1 MERSE
6 WLSITA
12 VLWVLDEAPDVPAPL
27 VSTLIGLARHAD
39 QNGRN
44 AYPSQNVLARY
55 TRKTVRQVKKDL
67 AALVEKGLIC
77 VAVDQG
83 AAGHIRADRRPVV
96 YDLACASKGL
106 QTVQPPGHGGNST
119 TRREVPGGTPR
130 PVVQDRTGGTRGSHG
145 GNPSSPE
152 EDRRSPE
159 QPSPRGPVHDV
170 VAKACPDAREEE
182 IETLVEQ
189 VNREAKTSPTGYA
202 NALATRGDLAVRLE
216 RGRAA
221 NTEQQRGNLA
231 DEIERA
237 RRDPRQ
243 RCEHGTDGGLLLR
256 PDTGKSAT
264 CPFCRRTSPRAE
276 AIASA

>member
-1 MERSE
+1 MTGERVD
-6 WLSITA
+6 WLSIRA

-27 VSTLIGLARHAD
+27 VSTLVGLARHAD
-39 QNGRN
+39 QEGRN
-44 AYPSQNVLARY
+44 AYPSQNVLAGY

-67 AALVEKGLIC
+67 AALVEKGLIR
-77 VAVDQG
+77 VAADQG

-96 YDLACASKGL
+96 YDLAC
-106 QTVQPPGHGGNST
+106 TPRGNEGNPT
-119 TRREVPGGTPR
+119 TRREVPRGTPR
-130 PVVQDRTGGTRGSHG
+130 PVVRDRTGGTPGLHE

-170 VAKACPDAREEE
+170 VAKACPDAHEEE

-189 VNREAKTSPTGYA
+189 VNREAKTSPAGYA
-202 NALATRGDLAVRLE
+202 NALASRGDLAARLE

-221 NTEQQRGNLA
+221 NAEQQSGSLA
-231 DEIERA
+231 DAIERA

-264 CPFCRRTSPRAE
+264 CPFCRRISTRAE
-276 AIASA
+276 VIASA